1 MAKKKKKKKKIT
13 QNKKGSIALR
23 GILFGYL
30 TLMNA
35 PQPATSDLPNK
46 ICSMVNN

>member
-1 MAKKKKKKKKIT
+1 MARKISE
-13 QNKKGSIALR
+13 NKKGSITRR